1 MIQARGGNTVNLIR
15 PFVTVY
21 VGLHAGVLREF
32 AAVTKFYDLMNTA
45 EECLPAWAVYPG
57 ILHVWGNVGDNENL
71 GNPDKTKIE
80 IDIQRKI
87 SYNNK
92 VD

>member
-1 MIQARGGNTVNLIR
+1 
-15 PFVTVY
+15 
-21 VGLHAGVLREF
+21 
-32 AAVTKFYDLMNTA
+32 MNTA